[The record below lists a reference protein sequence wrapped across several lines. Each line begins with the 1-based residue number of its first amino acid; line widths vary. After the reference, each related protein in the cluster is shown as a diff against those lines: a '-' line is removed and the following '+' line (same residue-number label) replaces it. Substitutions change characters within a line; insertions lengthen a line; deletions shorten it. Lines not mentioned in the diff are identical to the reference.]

1 MELLWKLIV
10 LLSLVEYLT
19 ALQGLLASPQHD
31 SVTTILLSRDETLRK
46 SVADVTVGRWRR
58 SGVLLRP
65 VFTKQPGSVVFPIQP
80 GENRREVVF
89 SCEAQ
94 GHPPPFYRWMLNDS
108 FILPMPGSRFSLM
121 GGNLHITNLNKD
133 EDVGIYQCFASNS
146 FGTIISREA
155 SLHVAY
161 HCLCGITFSKLYVTV
176 IGLIRCPG
184 LTGDPL
190 LLSTDEDKHQS

>member
-10 LLSLVEYLT
+10 LLSLVER
-19 ALQGLLASPQHD
+19 LA
-31 SVTTILLSRDETLRK
+31 
-46 SVADVTVGRWRR
+46 G

-94 GHPPPFYRWMLNDS
+94 GHPPPFYRWKLNDS
-108 FILPMPGSRFSLM
+108 FIQPIPGSRYSLM
-121 GGNLHITNLNKD
+121 GGNLQISNINKV
-133 EDVGIYQCFASNS
+133 EDVGIYQCLASNS

-161 HCLCGITFSKLYVTV
+161 LENFKTQRRSPVRVREGQGVVLLCG
-176 IGLIRCPG
+176 P
-184 LTGDPL
+184 PL
-190 LLSTDEDKHQS
+190 HSGDEDDEESFELAAEELERKILEAIAITTFD